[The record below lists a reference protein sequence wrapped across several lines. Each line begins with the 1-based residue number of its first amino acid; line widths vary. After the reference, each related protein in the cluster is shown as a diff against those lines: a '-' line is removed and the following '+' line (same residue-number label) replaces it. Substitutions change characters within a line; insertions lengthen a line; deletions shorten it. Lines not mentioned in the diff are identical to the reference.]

1 MDKNYYLEY
10 YQLER
15 EHWWFKARLELLKDQ
30 VAAIA
35 KNNNNLS
42 ILNIGVATGATS
54 IMLQQF
60 GKVKSIEYDKLCFE
74 FVKETLQIDIEQ
86 GTILDLQFG
95 DNSYDLVCAFDVIE
109 HVQDDVKAVSEM
121 QRVCKPNGSI
131 LLAVPALMVLWSKHD
146 EVNHHFKRY
155 TVAELK
161 KLLSTNGNI
170 VYVSYFNSILFPF
183 ILAFRIIGNWFPALF
198 KREGSGSDFSLMKN
212 RFLNM
217 FFYHIMRSESFFLN
231 RNIKLPFGVSAI
243 ISWKKS

>member
-15 EHWWFKARLELLKDQ
+15 EHWWFKARLELLKDL

-86 GTILDLQFG
+86 GTILD
-95 DNSYDLVCAFDVIE
+95 
-109 HVQDDVKAVSEM
+109 HP
-121 QRVCKPNGSI
+121 R
-131 LLAVPALMVLWSKHD
+131 PA
-146 EVNHHFKRY
+146 N
-155 TVAELK
+155 
-161 KLLSTNGNI
+161 
-170 VYVSYFNSILFPF
+170 
-183 ILAFRIIGNWFPALF
+183 
-198 KREGSGSDFSLMKN
+198 
-212 RFLNM
+212 
-217 FFYHIMRSESFFLN
+217 
-231 RNIKLPFGVSAI
+231 
-243 ISWKKS
+243 